1 MASKKKRTQSG
12 PPPAPVRRKPP
23 RPAPGSTP
31 RERQRAA
38 QQAAERRSALRRKL
52 VAGGLATAA
61 VASVVV
67 YVVLDQ
73 QKDSAL
79 LDTLTAGSCDVDTQ
93 ADPTRPP
100 GQNHIASPSYQVVP
114 PAGGDHLASAAR
126 AGVYSGQS
134 VPADGSL
141 VHALEHGYV
150 IVWHQP
156 DLPLEQKAKLTS
168 FQAEHAE
175 DVIVA
180 ERADLPVP
188 LAVTAWG
195 QRLLCQQPET
205 GPLQPFFDKHVGN
218 GPEDEPRG

>member
-1 MASKKKRTQSG
+1 MASKKKRKRAG
-12 PPPAPVRRKPP
+12 PPPAPVRRTPP
-23 RPAPGSTP
+23 RDTAGPTP

-38 QQAAERRSALRRKL
+38 QEAAQRRSALRRKL
-52 VAGGLATAA
+52 IAGGLATAA
-61 VASVVV
+61 VASVVL
-67 YVVLDQ
+67 YLVLDRQ
-73 QKDSAL
+73 RDSAL

-100 GQNHIASPSYQVVP
+100 RQNHVANPSYRVVP

-126 AGVYSGQS
+126 AGVYTGKS
-134 VPADGSL
+134 VPSDGLL
-141 VHALEHGYV
+141 VHSLEHGYV

-156 DLPLEQKAKLTS
+156 GLPPEQQAKLAS

-180 ERADLPVP
+180 ERADLSVP

-195 QRLLCQQPET
+195 QRLLCKQTET